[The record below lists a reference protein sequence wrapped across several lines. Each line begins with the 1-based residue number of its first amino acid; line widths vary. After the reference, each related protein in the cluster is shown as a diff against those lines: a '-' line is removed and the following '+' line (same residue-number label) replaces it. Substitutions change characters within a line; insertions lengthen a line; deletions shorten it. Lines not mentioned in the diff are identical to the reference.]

1 MGEHRV
7 RFRLNGRE
15 VEASVRPN
23 VTLLD
28 LLRREFKVLSVRRGC
43 ETGECG
49 MCTVLLDGKPV
60 RSCLVLAVQVDGRD
74 VTTVEGISE
83 GGLHPVQ
90 EAFIEEGAVQCGYCT
105 PAMVL
110 TAKALLE
117 EEPSPS
123 EERVR
128 EALRGVLCRCT
139 GYVKIVRAVLRAA
152 GRSG

>member
-1 MGEHRV
+1 MEEHRV

-15 VEASVRPN
+15 VKASVRPN
-23 VTLLD
+23 MTLLD

-110 TAKALLE
+110 TAKALLD

-139 GYVKIVRAVLRAA
+139 GYVKIVRAVLKAA

>member
-1 MGEHRV
+1 MEEHRV

-15 VEASVRPN
+15 VKASVRPN
-23 VTLLD
+23 MTLLD